1 MTKPQIWVAAFLL
14 IFIALFIL
22 QKATKKP
29 DNIPIVMNN
38 SPMMNQ
44 EVSSELSGYDLMSK
58 HGCLNCHGAS
68 LQGTPMGPALEN
80 LRNNWKNRDMLISYL
95 RNPNS
100 FMEQSRFKEYKEK
113 YPKMIMP
120 AYNNLDIKEL
130 GKMADYLL
138 SKE

>member
-1 MTKPQIWVAAFLL
+1 MTKPQIWVSTFLL
-14 IFIALFIL
+14 VFIALFIL

-29 DNIPIVMNN
+29 DNLPIVMNN

-44 EVSSELSGYDLMSK
+44 EIGSELSGYDLMSK
-58 HGCLNCHGAS
+58 HGCLNCHGTS
-68 LQGTPMGPALEN
+68 LQGSPMGPALEN
-80 LRNNWKNRDMLISYL
+80 LKKYWKDRDMLISYL

-100 FMEQSRFKEYKEK
+100 FMEQSRFIEYKEK

-130 GKMADYLL
+130 GKMSDYLL
-138 SKE
+138 NK

>member
-1 MTKPQIWVAAFLL
+1 MTKPQIWVSTFLL
-14 IFIALFIL
+14 VFIALFIL

-29 DNIPIVMNN
+29 DNLPIVMNN
-38 SPMMNQ
+38 SPMINQ

-68 LQGTPMGPALEN
+68 LEGTPMGPALEN
-80 LRNNWKNRDMLISYL
+80 LKKYWKDRDMLISYL

-130 GKMADYLL
+130 GKMSDYLL
-138 SKE
+138 NK

>member
-1 MTKPQIWVAAFLL
+1 MTKPQIWVAAFLFL
-14 IFIALFIL
+14 FIALFIL
-22 QKATKKP
+22 QKATKKTDAP
-29 DNIPIVMNN
+29 PIVINE

-44 EVSSELSGYDLMSK
+44 EVTAELSGYDLMNK

-80 LRNNWKNRDMLISYL
+80 LKNYWKDRDMLISYL

-100 FMEQSRFKEYKEK
+100 FMEQSRFKEYREK

-120 AYNNLDIKEL
+120 SYNNLDIKEL
-130 GKMADYLL
+130 GRMADYLL
-138 SKE
+138 SK

>member
-22 QKATKKP
+22 QKATEKP
-29 DNIPIVMNN
+29 EEISHFDTNQTPMNN
-38 SPMMNQ
+38 Q
-44 EVSSELSGYDLMSK
+44 DATAELSGYDLMSK

-68 LQGTPMGPALEN
+68 LQGTPMGPQLVD
-80 LRNNWKNRDMLISYL
+80 LKRFWDRDKLISYL

-100 FMEQSRFKEYKEK
+100 FMEQDRFKEYRAK
-113 YPKMIMP
+113 YQTMIMP

-138 SKE
+138 NKE

>member
-1 MTKPQIWVAAFLL
+1 MTKPQIWVAVFLL
-14 IFIALFIL
+14 LFMALFIL

-29 DNIPIVMNN
+29 ETLPVINN
-38 SPMMNQ
+38 DSPMMNQ
-44 EVSSELSGYDLMSK
+44 EISSELTGYDLMSK

-68 LQGTPMGPALEN
+68 LHGTPMGPPLEN
-80 LRNNWKNRDMLISYL
+80 LKKYWDRDKLISYL

-100 FMEQSRFKEYKEK
+100 FMEQSRFKDYKEK
-113 YPKMIMP
+113 YPQMIMP

-138 SKE
+138 SK

>member
-1 MTKPQIWVAAFLL
+1 MTKPQIWVAAFLV

-22 QKATKKP
+22 QKATQKP
-29 DNIPIVMNN
+29 DNLPVIVNN
-38 SPMMNQ
+38 NPMMNQ

-80 LRNNWKNRDMLISYL
+80 LKKYWKNRDMLISYL

-130 GKMADYLL
+130 GKISDYLL

>member
-1 MTKPQIWVAAFLL
+1 MTKPQIWVAAFLF

-29 DNIPIVMNN
+29 EELPIVMNE

-44 EVSSELSGYDLMSK
+44 EVNAELTGYDLMSK
-58 HGCLNCHGAS
+58 HGCLNCHGTS
-68 LQGTPMGPALEN
+68 LQGTPMGPPLEN
-80 LRNNWKNRDMLISYL
+80 LKRFWDRDKLISYL

-100 FMEQSRFKEYKEK
+100 FMDQKRFKEYQEK
-113 YPKMIMP
+113 YPNMIMP

-130 GKMADYLL
+130 GKMSDYLL

>member
-14 IFIALFIL
+14 LFMALFIL
-22 QKATKKP
+22 QKATKRP
-29 DNIPIVMNN
+29 EAIPIINN
-38 SPMMNQ
+38 DSPMMNQ
-44 EVSSELSGYDLMSK
+44 EITSELSGYDLMSK

-68 LQGTPMGPALEN
+68 LQGSPMGPPLEN
-80 LRNNWKNRDMLISYL
+80 LKKYWDRDKLISYL

-100 FMEQSRFKEYKEK
+100 FMEQSRFKDYKEK
-113 YPKMIMP
+113 YPQMIMP